1 MTFGGFKE
9 TSESMENNEA
19 KTENT
24 EKKRNQILEIP
35 DEYKDD
41 FDKKIETSENKEQQ
55 TDIEKK
61 DTPEGGEKTGWFE
74 KIKGFFSKEKENNI
88 EKEDEPEK
96 SEKPDK
102 HSSFIDSLKVDMSPE
117 EVKEYNA
124 EHGYTDEVTERP
136 KGGVEREKTLENED
150 SRWEAYDTPEENTED
165 TTNDSL

>member
-55 TDIEKK
+55 TDTEKK

-74 KIKGFFSKEKENNI
+74 KIKGFFSKEKE
-88 EKEDEPEK
+88 
-96 SEKPDK
+96 
-102 HSSFIDSLKVDMSPE
+102 
-117 EVKEYNA
+117 
-124 EHGYTDEVTERP
+124 
-136 KGGVEREKTLENED
+136 KTLKKKMSQKRAK
-150 SRWEAYDTPEENTED
+150 SRINTAH
-165 TTNDSL
+165 LLIH

>member
-55 TDIEKK
+55 TDTEKK

-88 EKEDEPEK
+88 EK
-96 SEKPDK
+96 
-102 HSSFIDSLKVDMSPE
+102 DMSPE

>member
-55 TDIEKK
+55 TDTEKK

-96 SEKPDK
+96 SEKPD
-102 HSSFIDSLKVDMSPE
+102 
-117 EVKEYNA
+117 
-124 EHGYTDEVTERP
+124 
-136 KGGVEREKTLENED
+136 
-150 SRWEAYDTPEENTED
+150 
-165 TTNDSL
+165 

>member
-9 TSESMENNEA
+9 TSESMDNNEA
-19 KTENT
+19 
-24 EKKRNQILEIP
+24 
-35 DEYKDD
+35 
-41 FDKKIETSENKEQQ
+41 
-55 TDIEKK
+55 
-61 DTPEGGEKTGWFE
+61 
-74 KIKGFFSKEKENNI
+74 NI

>member
-55 TDIEKK
+55 TDTEKRIHQRGEKK
-61 DTPEGGEKTGWFE
+61 PDGLKKSKVFFQKKR
-74 KIKGFFSKEKENNI
+74 KITLKKKMSQKRA
-88 EKEDEPEK
+88 K
-96 SEKPDK
+96 SR
-102 HSSFIDSLKVDMSPE
+102 I
-117 EVKEYNA
+117 
-124 EHGYTDEVTERP
+124 
-136 KGGVEREKTLENED
+136 
-150 SRWEAYDTPEENTED
+150 NTAH
-165 TTNDSL
+165 LLIH

>member
-55 TDIEKK
+55 TDTEKK

-74 KIKGFFSKEKENNI
+74 KIKGFFQKKRKITLKKKMSQKRA
-88 EKEDEPEK
+88 K
-96 SEKPDK
+96 SR
-102 HSSFIDSLKVDMSPE
+102 I
-117 EVKEYNA
+117 
-124 EHGYTDEVTERP
+124 
-136 KGGVEREKTLENED
+136 
-150 SRWEAYDTPEENTED
+150 NTAH
-165 TTNDSL
+165 LLIH

>member
-55 TDIEKK
+55 TDTEKK

-74 KIKGFFSKEKENNI
+74 KNGKTYK
-88 EKEDEPEK
+88 
-96 SEKPDK
+96 
-102 HSSFIDSLKVDMSPE
+102 MSPGK
-117 EVKEYNA
+117 VFFQKK
-124 EHGYTDEVTERP
+124 R
-136 KGGVEREKTLENED
+136 KITLKKKMSQKRAK
-150 SRWEAYDTPEENTED
+150 SRINTAH
-165 TTNDSL
+165 LLIH

>member
-1 MTFGGFKE
+1 MTFGGLKE

-55 TDIEKK
+55 TDTEKK

-117 EVKEYNA
+117 GLN
-124 EHGYTDEVTERP
+124 
-136 KGGVEREKTLENED
+136 EKKHLKMKIHVGRHMIHQKKTRKIQQMILC
-150 SRWEAYDTPEENTED
+150 RR
-165 TTNDSL
+165 L

>member
-55 TDIEKK
+55 TDTEKK
-61 DTPEGGEKTGWFE
+61 DTPEGGEKKR
-74 KIKGFFSKEKENNI
+74 KITLKKKMSQKRA
-88 EKEDEPEK
+88 K
-96 SEKPDK
+96 SR
-102 HSSFIDSLKVDMSPE
+102 I
-117 EVKEYNA
+117 
-124 EHGYTDEVTERP
+124 
-136 KGGVEREKTLENED
+136 
-150 SRWEAYDTPEENTED
+150 NTAH
-165 TTNDSL
+165 LLIH

>member
-55 TDIEKK
+55 TDTEKK

-74 KIKGFFSKEKENNI
+74 KIKGFFSKEKETSQRTF
-88 EKEDEPEK
+88 PT
-96 SEKPDK
+96 
-102 HSSFIDSLKVDMSPE
+102 SFIAFHFLLFFSGSILFLFPN
-117 EVKEYNA
+117 YN
-124 EHGYTDEVTERP
+124 
-136 KGGVEREKTLENED
+136 
-150 SRWEAYDTPEENTED
+150 
-165 TTNDSL
+165 